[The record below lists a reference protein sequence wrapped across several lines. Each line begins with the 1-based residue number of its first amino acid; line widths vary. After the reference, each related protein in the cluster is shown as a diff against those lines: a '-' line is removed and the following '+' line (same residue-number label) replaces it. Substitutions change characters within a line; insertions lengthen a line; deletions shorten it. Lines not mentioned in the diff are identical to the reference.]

1 MTPEEL
7 LEAQRTQ
14 TPLIEWVREQLVTV
28 DQHTRPSLESCYVAS
43 LRDSREKYWVHAGN
57 LRIATAQEL
66 LELGG
71 EL

>member
-14 TPLIEWVREQLVTV
+14 TPLVWRREQLVTV
-28 DQHTRPSLESCYVAS
+28 DQHTWPSLESCYVTS
-43 LRDSREKYWVHAGN
+43 LRDSREKYWALTGN

-66 LELGG
+66 LELAG